1 MNGERFDAGSRRP
14 GTGEQRLRRN
24 GGNERITANG
34 ARSVKNP
41 SLSPDLVCAFT
52 LLELLVVFA
61 VLAVLAGLTL
71 VAVNRGLQSAR
82 ATACASNL
90 RQLGVAL
97 SGYLAEHD
105 QRMPVL
111 KAGRLSREEEV
122 AVVDNTIDRYI
133 SARAVFACPADH
145 QYAAASGTSYFW
157 NVALNGQ
164 ALASLNFF
172 QLSNQHGQIPV
183 LADKAGFHPYIENKV
198 NILYADGHASKD
210 VSFITG
216 N

>member
-1 MNGERFDAGSRRP
+1 MRGHGLDPASRGRGEARPRGWHANIFTSGPRSAEGASR
-14 GTGEQRLRRN
+14 GLLR
-24 GGNERITANG
+24 
-34 ARSVKNP
+34 
-41 SLSPDLVCAFT
+41 AFT
-52 LLELLVVFA
+52 LIELLVVLA
-61 VLAVLAGLTL
+61 LVAVLAGLTMA
-71 VAVNRGLQSAR
+71 AVNRGIESAR

-90 RQLGVAL
+90 RQLGVGL

-105 QRMPVL
+105 QQMPTL
-111 KAGRLSREEEV
+111 RAGRVSREEEV

-133 SARAVFACPADH
+133 PAKAVFACPADR

-164 ALASLNFF
+164 SLASLNF
-172 QLSNQHGQIPV
+172 LRLINQHGQIPV

-210 VSFITG
+210 VSFNTR
-216 N
+216 